1 MSKNITLR
9 LVCLLICMAGIKA
22 YGVGVEEVCDTTA
35 LGFIGKYDTK
45 AYILLQNS
53 PNPFVKSTKII
64 YYIPERKKVILKV
77 YNLKGEIVK
86 TALDKEQDKGWHAVS
101 LCSKNKLSNGV
112 YFYQIETKDFRIAKK
127 MVKMW

>member
-1 MSKNITLR
+1 M
-9 LVCLLICMAGIKA
+9 VGIKA

-64 YYIPERKKVILKV
+64 YYIPERKKIILKV

-86 TALDKEQDKGWHAVS
+86 TALDKEQDRGWHAVS
-101 LCSKNKLSNGV
+101 LCSKNKLPNGV
-112 YFYQIETKDFRIAKK
+112 YFYQIGTKDFRIAKK
-127 MVKMW
+127 MIKMW

>member
-1 MSKNITLR
+1 MFKYIILYVVFIVN
-9 LVCLLICMAGIKA
+9 CMIGCKA
-22 YGVGVEEVCDTTA
+22 YGVGIEEVCDTTA

-45 AYILLQNS
+45 AYLLLQNS

-64 YYIPERKKVILKV
+64 YNIPERKKVILKV

-101 LCSKNKLSNGV
+101 LCSKNKLPNGV
-112 YFYQIETKDFRIAKK
+112 YFYQIETKDFRTAKK